1 MRKSTDLG
9 RFGIG
14 ATVVAAAIAV
24 APPAADASEARGD
37 EWQPLAFAPYD
48 AACGATTVHVS
59 AVRNKEYYRETTL
72 PDGTV
77 QWQVTGALDVNYATD
92 DGASVTVN
100 ASGPG
105 HLLTF
110 PSGDVQILAH
120 GRNSFTFTPEQAATL
135 GVPQI
140 SVSAGP
146 FDVTFHSDGTVS
158 GHLGTIIEDVC
169 AELT

>member
-1 MRKSTDLG
+1 MSKSTDRG
-9 RFGIG
+9 RFGL
-14 ATVVAAAIAV
+14 VAASAAAAVAIAL
-24 APPAADASEARGD
+24 PATAASAGRGGG
-37 EWQPLAFAPYD
+37 WQPLPFASYD
-48 AACGATTVHVS
+48 AACGDTTVHVS
-59 AVRNKEYYRETTL
+59 AVQNKEYYRETTL

-77 QWQVTGALDVNYATD
+77 EWQVNGALDVNYATD

-105 HLLTF
+105 HLLTY
-110 PSGDVQILAH
+110 PNEDIRVVAH

-146 FDVTFHSDGTVS
+146 FDVTFRTDGTVS
-158 GHLGTIIEDVC
+158 GHLGNIIRDVC

>member
-1 MRKSTDLG
+1 MLRN
-9 RFGIG
+9 RFARTALV
-14 ATVVAAAIAV
+14 ATSSLLAVAAFGGTAEAS
-24 APPAADASEARGD
+24 APRGD
-37 EWQPLAFAPYD
+37 EWQPLAFTPYD
-48 AACGATTVHVS
+48 AACGATTVHVE
-59 AVRNKEYYRETTL
+59 AVRNMEYYRETTL
-72 PDGTV
+72 ADGTV
-77 QWQVTGALDVNYATD
+77 RWQVTGALKINYATD

-105 HLLTF
+105 NLLTS
-110 PSGDVQILAH
+110 PSGDVQVLAH

-146 FDVTFHSDGTVS
+146 FDVTFHPDGTVS

-169 AELT
+169 AQLT

>member
-24 APPAADASEARGD
+24 APPAADASAARGD

-59 AVRNKEYYRETTL
+59 AVRNMEYYRETPL

-77 QWQVTGALDVNYATD
+77 QWQVTG
-92 DGASVTVN
+92 N

>member
-1 MRKSTDLG
+1 MLRNRFVRKALV
-9 RFGIG
+9 
-14 ATVVAAAIAV
+14 ATAALLAVAALGGTAG
-24 APPAADASEARGD
+24 ASAARGD
-37 EWQPLAFAPYD
+37 KWQPLAFAPYD
-48 AACGATTVHVS
+48 AACGATTVHVK
-59 AVRNKEYYRETTL
+59 AVRNMEYYRETTL

-77 QWQVTGALDVNYATD
+77 QWQVTGALKINYATD

-105 HLLTF
+105 RLLTF
-110 PSGDVQILAH
+110 PSGDVQVLAH
-120 GRNSFTFTPEQAATL
+120 GRNSFTFTPEQAAAL

-146 FDVTFHSDGTVS
+146 FDVTFHSDGTAS
-158 GHLGTIIEDVC
+158 GHLGTIIKDVC

>member
-1 MRKSTDLG
+1 MRKSNDRV
-9 RFGIG
+9 RFAIG
-14 ATVVAAAIAV
+14 TAVLAAAMVVAL
-24 APPAADASEARGD
+24 PANDAFARGD
-37 EWQPLAFAPYD
+37 GWQPLAFAPYD

-59 AVRNKEYYRETTL
+59 ASVNREYYRETTL

-77 QWQVTGALDVNYATD
+77 QWQVNGSLNVTYATD
-92 DGASVTVN
+92 EGESITVN

-105 HLLTF
+105 HLLVF
-110 PSGDVQILAH
+110 PSSDVQILAK
-120 GRNSFTFTPEQAATL
+120 GLNSFTFTLEQAQTL

-146 FDVTFHSDGTVS
+146 FDVTFHPDGTVS
-158 GHLGTIIEDVC
+158 GQLGNIIRDIC

>member
-1 MRKSTDLG
+1 MRNNNHRG
-9 RFGIG
+9 RFAIG
-14 ATVVAAAIAV
+14 AAVLAAAMVVAL
-24 APPAADASEARGD
+24 PASDAFARGD
-37 EWQPLAFAPYD
+37 GWQPLAFTPYD

-59 AVRNKEYYRETTL
+59 APVNKEYYRETTL

-77 QWQVTGALDVNYATD
+77 QWQVNGSLKLTYATD
-92 DGASVTVN
+92 EGESITVN
-100 ASGPG
+100 SSGPG
-105 HLLTF
+105 HLLVF
-110 PSGDVQILAH
+110 PSSDVQILAK
-120 GRNSFTFTPEQAATL
+120 GLNSFTFTLEQAQTL

-158 GHLGTIIEDVC
+158 GHLGNIIRDVC